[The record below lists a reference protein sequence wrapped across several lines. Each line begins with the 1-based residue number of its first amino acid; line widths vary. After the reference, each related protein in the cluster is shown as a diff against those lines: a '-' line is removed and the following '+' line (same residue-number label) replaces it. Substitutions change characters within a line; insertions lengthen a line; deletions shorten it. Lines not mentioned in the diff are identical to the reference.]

1 MARTKQAPNFSKR
14 REKLELTEALY
25 NLYQQAEVLYH
36 DADKGIDSPGQE
48 IEILRDVA
56 IQALTALG
64 VSGEEIIEFLPET
77 SPIMNSRNASEAMSA

>member
-1 MARTKQAPNFSKR
+1 MARTKQIPNFSQR
-14 REKLELTEALY
+14 RAKLDLTEALY

-56 IQALTALG
+56 IQALTVLG

-77 SPIMNSRNASEAMSA
+77 TPRHASEAMSA